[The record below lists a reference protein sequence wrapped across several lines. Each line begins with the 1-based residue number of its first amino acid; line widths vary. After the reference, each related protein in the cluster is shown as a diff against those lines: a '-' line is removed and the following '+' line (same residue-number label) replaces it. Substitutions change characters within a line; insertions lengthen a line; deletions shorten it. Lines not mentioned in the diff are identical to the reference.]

1 MKKELKI
8 TYDFFENLTEL
19 SDEDQIYV
27 QKAREVAKNAH
38 APYSKFYVGATL
50 LLENGEI
57 VLGSNQENIAFPSG
71 LCAERVALFYAGAN
85 HPNVSVK
92 KLIVVAK
99 GDLIAKDAVLSPCGS
114 CRQVML
120 ESQSRQENN
129 FPIYL
134 IGQDDSVHIFNS
146 IYDLMPM
153 AFGK

>member
-8 TYDFFENLTEL
+8 TYEHFSNLSEL
-19 SDEDQIYV
+19 SVEDQDYV
-27 QKAREVAKNAH
+27 AKAREVAKKAH

-57 VLGSNQENIAFPSG
+57 ILGSNQENIAFPSG

-85 HPNVSVK
+85 FPDVGVK
-92 KLIVVAK
+92 KLIVVAN
-99 GDLIAKDAVLSPCGS
+99 GDLIAKDAVLSPCGG

-120 ESQSRQENN
+120 ESQSRQKEN

-134 IGQDDSVHIFNS
+134 IGQDDSVHIFSS

>member
-1 MKKELKI
+1 MEKELKI
-8 TYDFFENLTEL
+8 TYDYFSNLNEL
-19 SDEDQIYV
+19 PEEDQLYV
-27 QKAREVAKNAH
+27 KKAREIAKNAH
-38 APYSKFYVGATL
+38 APYSEFYVGATL

-57 VLGSNQENIAFPSG
+57 ILGSNQENIAFPSG

-85 HPNVSVK
+85 YPRTAIK
-92 KLIVVAK
+92 KLIVVAN
-99 GDLIAKDAVLSPCGS
+99 GDLIPKEAILSPCGG

-120 ESQSRQENN
+120 ESQSRQDVH

-134 IGQDDSVHIFNS
+134 IGQDDSVHIFRS

>member
-8 TYDFFENLTEL
+8 TYEYFASLTEL
-19 SDEDQIYV
+19 SNEDQDYIA
-27 QKAREVAKNAH
+27 KAREVAKNAH
-38 APYSKFYVGATL
+38 APYSQFYVGATL
-50 LLENGEI
+50 VLENGELI
-57 VLGSNQENIAFPSG
+57 LGSNQENIAFPSG

-85 HPNVSVK
+85 FPGKSIE

-120 ESQSRQENN
+120 ESQNRQENN

>member
-8 TYDFFENLTEL
+8 TYEYFSNLSEL
-19 SDEDQIYV
+19 SKEDQDYV
-27 QKAREVAKNAH
+27 TKAREVARNAH

-50 LLENGEI
+50 VMENNEVI
-57 VLGSNQENIAFPSG
+57 LGSNQENIAFPSG

-85 HPNVSVK
+85 FPDLGIK
-92 KLIVVAK
+92 KLIVVAN
-99 GDLIAKDAVLSPCGS
+99 GDLIPKEAVLSPCGS

-120 ESQSRQENN
+120 ESQNRQENN

-134 IGQDDSVHIFNS
+134 IGQDDSVHIFSS

>member
-8 TYDFFENLTEL
+8 TYDYFLNLAEL
-19 SDEDQIYV
+19 SEEDQGYV
-27 QKAREVAKNAH
+27 QQAREVAKNAH
-38 APYSKFYVGATL
+38 APYSQFYVGATL
-50 LLENGEI
+50 VLENGAV

-85 HPNVSVK
+85 HPDLAIK
-92 KLIVVAK
+92 KLIVVAN

-120 ESQSRQENN
+120 ESQNRQKNH

-134 IGQDDSVHIFNS
+134 IGQDDSVHVFES

>member
-8 TYDFFENLTEL
+8 EYDYFKSLTEL
-19 SDEDQIYV
+19 PQDDQNYI

-85 HPNVSVK
+85 FPGIGVK
-92 KLIVVAK
+92 KLIVVAN

-120 ESQSRQENN
+120 ESQNRQASN

-134 IGQDDSVHIFNS
+134 VGQDDSVHIFNS

>member
-8 TYDFFENLTEL
+8 IYDYFLSVNELT
-19 SDEDQIYV
+19 DEDQGYV
-27 QKAREVAKNAH
+27 LKAREVAKNAH
-38 APYSKFYVGATL
+38 APYSQFYVGATL
-50 LLENGEI
+50 VMENGEVI
-57 VLGSNQENIAFPSG
+57 LGSNQENIAFPSG

-85 HPNVSVK
+85 FPNLAVK
-92 KLIVVAK
+92 KLIVVAN

-114 CRQVML
+114 CRQVIL
-120 ESQSRQENN
+120 ESQNRQEKN

>member
-8 TYDFFENLTEL
+8 TYEYFSNLSEL
-19 SDEDQIYV
+19 SKEDQDYV
-27 QKAREVAKNAH
+27 TKAREVARNAH

-50 LLENGEI
+50 VMENNEVI
-57 VLGSNQENIAFPSG
+57 LGSNQENIAFPSG

-85 HPNVSVK
+85 FPDLGIK
-92 KLIVVAK
+92 KLIVVAN
-99 GDLIAKDAVLSPCGS
+99 GDLIPKEAVLSPCGS

-120 ESQSRQENN
+120 ESQNRQENN

-134 IGQDDSVHIFNS
+134 ICQDDSVHIFSS

>member
-8 TYDFFENLTEL
+8 TYEYFSNLSEL
-19 SDEDQIYV
+19 SQEDQGYV
-27 QKAREVAKNAH
+27 TKAREVARNAH

-50 LLENGEI
+50 VMENDEVI
-57 VLGSNQENIAFPSG
+57 LGSNQENIAFPSG

-85 HPNVSVK
+85 FPGLAVK
-92 KLIVVAK
+92 KLIVVAN
-99 GDLIAKDAVLSPCGS
+99 GDLIPKEAVLSPCGS
-114 CRQVML
+114 CRQVVL
-120 ESQSRQENN
+120 ESQNRQENN

-134 IGQDDSVHIFNS
+134 IGQDDSVHIFSS